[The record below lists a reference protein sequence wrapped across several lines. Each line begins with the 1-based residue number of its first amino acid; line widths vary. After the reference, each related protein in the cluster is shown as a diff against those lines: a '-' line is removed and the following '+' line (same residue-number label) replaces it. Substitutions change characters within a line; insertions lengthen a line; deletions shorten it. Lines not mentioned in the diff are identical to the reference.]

1 MGKHSGRHAFKDKL
15 ISLGYADLTD
25 DVIENAFGKFKI
37 LADKKKHIYDE
48 DIIALVDDSLVL
60 DNKANTIVLKSL
72 KVFAGTGEPQKADM
86 TLDVNGQIKSA
97 TETGDG
103 PVDAIFKC
111 IKNLYPHDVNL
122 QLYQVH
128 AVTEGTDA
136 QATVSV
142 RIEENGKTTVGQAAD
157 TDTLVASANAYIAAL
172 NKMILKREKTA
183 PAMEQEKEKMR
194 GIQMGLFDKVK
205 KIWSQDMAIDLG
217 TANTLVVVKGQ
228 GVVLNEPSVVAI
240 VEQAGKKQVLAVGD
254 EAKTMLGRTPGN
266 IEAIRPLRDGV
277 IADFIV
283 TEEMIKHFIKK
294 VHKGRSFANPRI
306 LICVPTGSTPVER
319 KAIQDSALAAG
330 ARRVQ
335 LIEEPIAA
343 AIGANL
349 PISEATGS
357 MVVDIGGGTSEIAVM
372 SLGGLVYSKSLRVA
386 GDAMD
391 GAMANYMRKEY
402 NLMIGDSTAEKI
414 KKEIGTAI
422 PTNDNT
428 YPVKGR
434 DLRSGTPKEVNI
446 TEEDTA
452 EALNDILREMVN
464 GIKDAL
470 EATPPELSADL
481 VDMGL
486 TLTGG
491 GALLK
496 NIDKR
501 FSKETGLPVHI
512 AEDPL
517 SCVAVGTGK
526 ALDQEQTFS
535 TMMTEY

>member
-1 MGKHSGRHAFKDKL
+1 
-15 ISLGYADLTD
+15 
-25 DVIENAFGKFKI
+25 
-37 LADKKKHIYDE
+37 
-48 DIIALVDDSLVL
+48 
-60 DNKANTIVLKSL
+60 
-72 KVFAGTGEPQKADM
+72 
-86 TLDVNGQIKSA
+86 
-97 TETGDG
+97 
-103 PVDAIFKC
+103 
-111 IKNLYPHDVNL
+111 
-122 QLYQVH
+122 
-128 AVTEGTDA
+128 
-136 QATVSV
+136 
-142 RIEENGKTTVGQAAD
+142 
-157 TDTLVASANAYIAAL
+157 
-172 NKMILKREKTA
+172 
-183 PAMEQEKEKMR
+183 
-194 GIQMGLFDKVK
+194 
-205 KIWSQDMAIDLG
+205 MAIDLG
-217 TANTLVVVKGQ
+217 TANTLVVLKGQ

-240 VEQAGKKQVLAVGD
+240 AENGGKRTVIAVGD

-266 IEAIRPLRDGV
+266 ISAIRPLRDGV

-294 VHKGRSFANPRI
+294 VHKNSTFANPRI

-343 AIGANL
+343 AIGAGL

-357 MVVDIGGGTSEIAVM
+357 MVVDIGGGTTEIAVM

-391 GAMANYMRKEY
+391 TALINYMRKEY

-422 PTNDNT
+422 PSNSNT
-428 YPVKGR
+428 FAVKGR

-446 TEEDTA
+446 SEEDTA
-452 EALNDILREMVN
+452 EALNDILKEMVD
-464 GIKDAL
+464 GIKSAL
-470 EATPPELSADL
+470 ENTPPELSADL

-501 FSKETGLPVHI
+501 FSKETGLPVYI
-512 AEDPL
+512 ANDPL
-517 SCVAVGTGK
+517 ACVAIGTGK
-526 ALDQEQTFS
+526 ALDQEETFS
-535 TMMTEY
+535 TMLSEY

>member
-1 MGKHSGRHAFKDKL
+1 MKTWF
-15 ISLGYADLTD
+15 
-25 DVIENAFGKFKI
+25 
-37 LADKKKHIYDE
+37 
-48 DIIALVDDSLVL
+48 
-60 DNKANTIVLKSL
+60 KSL
-72 KVFAGTGEPQKADM
+72 T
-86 TLDVNGQIKSA
+86 N
-97 TETGDG
+97 
-103 PVDAIFKC
+103 
-111 IKNLYPHDVNL
+111 
-122 QLYQVH
+122 
-128 AVTEGTDA
+128 
-136 QATVSV
+136 
-142 RIEENGKTTVGQAAD
+142 
-157 TDTLVASANAYIAAL
+157 
-172 NKMILKREKTA
+172 
-183 PAMEQEKEKMR
+183 
-194 GIQMGLFDKVK
+194 
-205 KIWSQDMAIDLG
+205 IWSQDMAIDLG
-217 TANTLVVVKGQ
+217 TANTLVVLKGQ

-240 VEQAGKKQVLAVGD
+240 AENMGKKTVLAVGD

-266 IEAIRPLRDGV
+266 ISAIRPLRDGV

-294 VHKGRSFANPRI
+294 VHKNRTFANPRI

-343 AIGANL
+343 AIGAGL

-357 MVVDIGGGTSEIAVM
+357 MVVDIGGGTTEIAVM

-391 GAMANYMRKEY
+391 TALVNYMRKEY

-422 PTNDNT
+422 PSNSNT
-428 YPVKGR
+428 YAVKGR

-452 EALNDILREMVN
+452 EALNDILKEMVD
-464 GIKDAL
+464 GIKAAL
-470 EATPPELSADL
+470 ENTPPELSADL

-501 FSKETGLPVHI
+501 FSKETGLPVFI
-512 AEDPL
+512 ADDPL
-517 SCVAVGTGK
+517 ACVAIGTGK
-526 ALDQEQTFS
+526 ALEQEEIFS
-535 TMMTEY
+535 TVLSEY

>member
-1 MGKHSGRHAFKDKL
+1 MALF
-15 ISLGYADLTD
+15 
-25 DVIENAFGKFKI
+25 ENI
-37 LADKKKHIYDE
+37 
-48 DIIALVDDSLVL
+48 
-60 DNKANTIVLKSL
+60 
-72 KVFAGTGEPQKADM
+72 
-86 TLDVNGQIKSA
+86 
-97 TETGDG
+97 
-103 PVDAIFKC
+103 
-111 IKNLYPHDVNL
+111 
-122 QLYQVH
+122 
-128 AVTEGTDA
+128 
-136 QATVSV
+136 
-142 RIEENGKTTVGQAAD
+142 
-157 TDTLVASANAYIAAL
+157 
-172 NKMILKREKTA
+172 
-183 PAMEQEKEKMR
+183 
-194 GIQMGLFDKVK
+194 K

-217 TANTLVVVKGQ
+217 TANTLVVLKGH
-228 GVVLNEPSVVAI
+228 GVVLNEPSVVA
-240 VEQAGKKQVLAVGD
+240 VVDNKGKKSVLAVGD

-266 IEAIRPLRDGV
+266 IQAIRPLRDGV

-294 VHKGRSFANPRI
+294 VHKRSTFANPRI

-343 AIGANL
+343 AIGAGL

-357 MVVDIGGGTSEIAVM
+357 MVVDIGGGTTEIAVM
-372 SLGGLVYSKSLRVA
+372 SLGGVVYSNSLRVA

-391 GAMANYMRKEY
+391 TSLQTFMRREY

-414 KKEIGTAI
+414 KKEIGTAM
-422 PTNDNT
+422 PTNNNK

-434 DLRSGTPKEVNI
+434 DIRSGTPKEVYI
-446 TEEDTA
+446 TEEDTS
-452 EALNDILREMVN
+452 EALNPIIKEMVN
-464 GIKDAL
+464 GMKDAL
-470 EATPPELSADL
+470 ENTPPELSADL

-512 AEDPL
+512 ADDPL
-517 SCVAVGTGK
+517 ACVAIGTGK
-526 ALDQEQTFS
+526 ALDQEATFTS
-535 TMMTEY
+535 MLSEY

>member
-1 MGKHSGRHAFKDKL
+1 M
-15 ISLGYADLTD
+15 
-25 DVIENAFGKFKI
+25 
-37 LADKKKHIYDE
+37 
-48 DIIALVDDSLVL
+48 ALFES
-60 DNKANTIVLKSL
+60 
-72 KVFAGTGEPQKADM
+72 F
-86 TLDVNGQIKSA
+86 
-97 TETGDG
+97 
-103 PVDAIFKC
+103 
-111 IKNLYPHDVNL
+111 
-122 QLYQVH
+122 
-128 AVTEGTDA
+128 
-136 QATVSV
+136 
-142 RIEENGKTTVGQAAD
+142 
-157 TDTLVASANAYIAAL
+157 
-172 NKMILKREKTA
+172 
-183 PAMEQEKEKMR
+183 
-194 GIQMGLFDKVK
+194 K

-217 TANTLVVVKGQ
+217 TANTLVVLKGK

-240 VEQAGKKQVLAVGD
+240 VDQGGKKNVLAVGD

-266 IEAIRPLRDGV
+266 ISAIRPLRDGV
-277 IADFIV
+277 IADFVV

-294 VHKGRSFANPRI
+294 VHKGSTFANPRI

-343 AIGANL
+343 AIGAGL

-357 MVVDIGGGTSEIAVM
+357 MIVDIGGGTTEIAIM

-391 GAMANYMRKEY
+391 VAIINFMRKEY
-402 NLMIGDSTAEKI
+402 NLLIGDTTAEKI
-414 KKEIGTAI
+414 KKEMGTAI
-422 PTNDNT
+422 PTGTNT

-452 EALNDILREMVN
+452 EALNDIMKEMVN
-464 GIKDAL
+464 AIKDGL
-470 EATPPELSADL
+470 ENTPPELSADL

-491 GALLK
+491 GSLLR

-501 FSKETGLPVHI
+501 FAKETGLPVHV
-512 AEDPL
+512 ADDPL

-535 TMMTEY
+535 TMLSEY

>member
-1 MGKHSGRHAFKDKL
+1 MFFKGLSGL
-15 ISLGYADLTD
+15 S
-25 DVIENAFGKFKI
+25 
-37 LADKKKHIYDE
+37 
-48 DIIALVDDSLVL
+48 S
-60 DNKANTIVLKSL
+60 
-72 KVFAGTGEPQKADM
+72 M
-86 TLDVNGQIKSA
+86 
-97 TETGDG
+97 
-103 PVDAIFKC
+103 
-111 IKNLYPHDVNL
+111 
-122 QLYQVH
+122 
-128 AVTEGTDA
+128 
-136 QATVSV
+136 
-142 RIEENGKTTVGQAAD
+142 
-157 TDTLVASANAYIAAL
+157 
-172 NKMILKREKTA
+172 
-183 PAMEQEKEKMR
+183 
-194 GIQMGLFDKVK
+194 
-205 KIWSQDMAIDLG
+205 WSQDMAIDLG
-217 TANTLVVVKGQ
+217 TANTLVVLKDQ
-228 GVVLNEPSVVAI
+228 GVVLNEPSVVAVI
-240 VEQAGKKQVLAVGD
+240 EDQGRKSVLAVGD

-266 IEAIRPLRDGV
+266 ISAIRPLKDGV
-277 IADFIV
+277 IADFVV

-294 VHKGRSFANPRI
+294 VHKKSAFANPRI

-343 AIGANL
+343 AIGAGL

-357 MVVDIGGGTSEIAVM
+357 MVVDIGGGTTEIAVM
-372 SLGGLVYSKSLRVA
+372 SLGGLVYSRSLRVA

-391 GAMANYMRKEY
+391 TALVNYMRKEY

-422 PTNDNT
+422 PSNSNT
-428 YPVKGR
+428 YAVKGR

-452 EALNDILREMVN
+452 EALNDILKEMVN

-470 EATPPELSADL
+470 ENTPPELSADL

-501 FSKETGLPVHI
+501 FSKETGLPVFI
-512 AEDPL
+512 ADDPL
-517 SCVAVGTGK
+517 ACVAIGTGK
-526 ALDQEQTFS
+526 ALEQEETFS
-535 TMMTEY
+535 TMLSEY

>member
-1 MGKHSGRHAFKDKL
+1 MANWFTN
-15 ISLGYADLTD
+15 IS
-25 DVIENAFGKFKI
+25 
-37 LADKKKHIYDE
+37 
-48 DIIALVDDSLVL
+48 
-60 DNKANTIVLKSL
+60 
-72 KVFAGTGEPQKADM
+72 
-86 TLDVNGQIKSA
+86 
-97 TETGDG
+97 
-103 PVDAIFKC
+103 
-111 IKNLYPHDVNL
+111 
-122 QLYQVH
+122 
-128 AVTEGTDA
+128 
-136 QATVSV
+136 SV
-142 RIEENGKTTVGQAAD
+142 
-157 TDTLVASANAYIAAL
+157 
-172 NKMILKREKTA
+172 
-183 PAMEQEKEKMR
+183 
-194 GIQMGLFDKVK
+194 
-205 KIWSQDMAIDLG
+205 WSQDMAIDLG
-217 TANTLVVVKGQ
+217 TANTLVVLKGQ

-240 VEQAGKKQVLAVGD
+240 AENGGKKTVLAVGD

-266 IEAIRPLRDGV
+266 ISAIRPLRDGV

-294 VHKGRSFANPRI
+294 VHKNKTFANPRI

-343 AIGANL
+343 AIGAGL

-357 MVVDIGGGTSEIAVM
+357 MVVDIGGGTTEIAVM

-391 GAMANYMRKEY
+391 AALVNYMRKEY

-422 PTNDNT
+422 PSNSNV
-428 YPVKGR
+428 YAVKGR

-452 EALNDILREMVN
+452 EALNDILKDMVD
-464 GIKDAL
+464 GIKGAL
-470 EATPPELSADL
+470 ENTPPELSADL

-501 FSKETGLPVHI
+501 FSKETGLPVFI
-512 AEDPL
+512 ADDPL
-517 SCVAVGTGK
+517 ACVAIGTGK
-526 ALDQEQTFS
+526 ALEQEETFS
-535 TMMTEY
+535 TMLSEY